1 MRRTK
6 WVAVMTL
13 ATAGWLTACGGDA
26 GNTEDTSA
34 DTAQTAPANTTP
46 APTGAT
52 GATGTPPEGATPEM
66 VAAGQQI
73 FTGKGICY
81 SCHGQDATGTPL
93 APNLT
98 DSEWINITGNDWNEI
113 QTVVRNGVPTPK
125 QHPSPMPPMGG
136 AQLSDQEIQQVAAYV
151 YSLSHTGS

>member
-1 MRRTK
+1 MMRNK
-6 WVAVMTL
+6 WIGVVTL
-13 ATAGWLTACGGDA
+13 ATALAACGGDA
-26 GNTEDTSA
+26 GETDTGAEDTA
-34 DTAQTAPANTTP
+34 AATTP
-46 APTGAT
+46 APAPAPAPAQTTGAV
-52 GATGTPPEGATPEM
+52 PEGATAEM

-73 FTGKGICY
+73 FGGKGMCLT
-81 SCHGQDATGTPL
+81 CHGPTATGTPL

-98 DSEWINITGNDWNEI
+98 DAEWLNISGNYDEI

-151 YSLSHTGS
+151 YSVSHQGS

>member
-1 MRRTK
+1 MRRNH
-6 WVAVMTL
+6 WVAIMTL
-13 ATAGWLTACGGDA
+13 ATASWLTACGGDA
-26 GNTEDTSA
+26 GNTDDA
-34 DTAQTAPANTTP
+34 AVDTAQQTTP
-46 APTGAT
+46 ANQTPAPS

-81 SCHGQDATGTPL
+81 SCHGPDATGTPL

-98 DSEWINITGNDWNEI
+98 DAEWINIASGEWNEI

-125 QHPSPMPPMGG
+125 EHPSPMPPMGG

-151 YSLSHTGS
+151 YSLSHRGS